1 MKDIGVR
8 SAEEGG
14 RGSSVR
20 ATFGF
25 GVKVVFLKGYFPS
38 DSPNKTMTV
47 TRKGVRTGFVGG

>member
-1 MKDIGVR
+1 MGVR